1 MLQMLVLI
9 KNIHFLQFQQQEK
22 STMQDGFL
30 SSPLQSI
37 YKYDFIY
44 DMGFWGVLT
53 DIIGCNF

>member
-1 MLQMLVLI
+1 MLQMLALI

-30 SSPLQSI
+30 SSPPQST

-44 DMGFWGVLT
+44 DTGFWGILT
-53 DIIGCNF
+53 DIITCNF